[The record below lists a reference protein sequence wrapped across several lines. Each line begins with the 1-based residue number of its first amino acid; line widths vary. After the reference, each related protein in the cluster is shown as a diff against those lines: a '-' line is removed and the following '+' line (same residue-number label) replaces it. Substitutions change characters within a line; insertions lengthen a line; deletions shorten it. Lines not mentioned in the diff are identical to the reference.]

1 MLQAVKPRVLPSTR
15 LKARPGIPDSQP
27 RLKAARPLGPR
38 AVRPGSS
45 VSRGVRATPERA
57 AQGTKKKACST
68 PTSDEATLPDNTLD
82 FSVITGRWDKLTNIY
97 ACIVQIFQFRAGG
110 GNLEETVN
118 VAPVMKMAPGA
129 RTRPGARL
137 PPRMTPSAR
146 KGDSRTSVK
155 TAAKQA
161 DILEEAEDEDEVTD
175 EMLDGAYTR

>member
-1 MLQAVKPRVLPSTR
+1 MLPSTR
-15 LKARPGIPDSQP
+15 LKARPGISDSQP
-27 RLKAARPLGPR
+27 RLKARPLGPR
-38 AVRPGSS
+38 AARPGASIT
-45 VSRGVRATPERA
+45 RGVRATPERA

-82 FSVITGRWDKLTNIY
+82 FSVITGRWDTNV
-97 ACIVQIFQFRAGG
+97 CEGIFQISHFRAGG

-118 VAPVMKMAPGA
+118 VAPVMKMATGA

-137 PPRMTPSAR
+137 PPRMTPSSR
-146 KGDSRTSVK
+146 KGDSRSSVK
-155 TAAKQA
+155 PAAKQA